1 MRAPSLSSM
10 AIVCRALLGAGELIE
25 WGEGIEA
32 STEPHQVMGRAADR
46 EGVLL
51 AQLLQH
57 RPDIAADLA
66 LQVMAAVRGQ
76 VLLVLA
82 MAVGNAPA
90 RLLSLWGRHQI
101 ASDSLSAPA
110 GADSLS
116 APAGATLPGP

>member
-1 MRAPSLSSM
+1 M
-10 AIVCRALLGAGELIE
+10 AIVSRAPFGAGELIKG
-25 WGEGIEA
+25 WEGIEA
-32 STEPHQVMGRAADR
+32 STEPHQVMGGAADR

-66 LQVMAAVRGQ
+66 LQVVAAVWGE

-82 MAVGNAPA
+82 MSVGNAPA

-101 ASDSLSAPA
+101 ASDSLSAPL
-110 GADSLS
+110 GFDPLS